1 MSVELQPLL
10 PYRSCGRNG
19 RAWGRNLADLTTLAR
34 GDSHRMSD
42 LAMGTHLT
50 HHGPWRPRP
59 VGSSGS
65 RWANKALL
73 LHVARSHAPRA
84 AVGTLRPLHPVK
96 PVMLRRQGSLL
107 WSART
112 ATLQFQWITWSA
124 DTLKLV
130 CFSGQFNF
138 SWGFIPCWLN
148 QSDA

>member
-84 AVGTLRPLHPVK
+84 AVGTLRPLHPVE

-124 DTLKLV
+124 DTLKL
-130 CFSGQFNF
+130 SLLQYLIQFQMGVHSVF
-138 SWGFIPCWLN
+138 
-148 QSDA
+148 A